1 MPVYNQSRKN
11 VISLIFIALCFIIII
26 QLFNLQIISTKY
38 SVLADEQGKFRKV
51 IYPDRGILFDRKG
64 RAILQNTIIYDL
76 MVTPSKLKELD
87 TMALCKILDIDT
99 VEFRKRIIN
108 AIIKN
113 RSYRPSVFEPSL
125 SNDKIAKINESMYK
139 FVPAFYLQERP
150 VRDYPYDAG
159 GNILGYL
166 SEVDSSF
173 LNRHAGEGYQIGDYA
188 GKTGLERSY
197 ERVLMGQRGIE
208 FWKRDNKNRLTDRW
222 EQGRYDTPAV
232 AGQNMHMSLDIEL
245 QQLGEKLMQNKLGSI
260 VAVDPKTG
268 GILAMVSSPTFKP
281 KLLTGSE
288 RKKHI
293 AQLLLN
299 PALPLLNR
307 SVGASYSPGSTFK
320 TLQALVGLHEG
331 VITTNFR
338 VSCSGAFY
346 GCGSGRPMKC
356 LDKGTFDL
364 RNAITISDNT
374 YFATVM
380 QRVINNSK
388 YPDVDSSLANWDRY
402 MYAFGLGH
410 KLGVDVPSEK
420 RGNIPTPAFFNKSY
434 GKGRWNYC
442 NFRSVSIGQGEVDV
456 TPIQVANEMA
466 YIANKGWYKIP
477 HLIDSIED
485 GDKFKMLDK
494 FSEKHSTIDIPDSVF
509 TVVHDGMQGVVE
521 RGTGMGAKISGITIC
536 GKTGTVENY
545 YRGVKQQNHS
555 FFCGFAPRENPK
567 IAIMCVVENSGR
579 FGGTY
584 AAPIVGLMIEK
595 YLRDSITDPA
605 RLARIEQLAGMN
617 LLPPRIFIETKRQDS
632 LMHAKDSAYLIAK
645 GYIKIIKDTIGL
657 DDDDDTESLDKLKKE
672 KQKTE
677 PEKDKKQKSNDSA
690 SFNFRPEAV
699 LPDENMKAAQKIK
712 DSANR

>member
-1 MPVYNQSRKN
+1 MSVYNQSRKN
-11 VISLIFIALCFIIII
+11 VISLIFIVISLIIII
-26 QLFNLQIISTKY
+26 QLFNLQVLSTKY
-38 SVLADEQGKFRKV
+38 SIMADEQGRFRKV
-51 IYPDRGILFDRKG
+51 IYPERGILYDRKN
-64 RAILQNTIIYDL
+64 RAVLQNTIIYDL
-76 MVTPSKLKELD
+76 MVTPSKLKGMD
-87 TMALCKILDIDT
+87 TVALCKILNIDT
-99 VEFRKRIIN
+99 AEFKKRIIN

-113 RSYRPSVFEPSL
+113 RSYRPSVFEALL
-125 SNDKIAKINESMYK
+125 SNEKIAKINESMYK

-173 LNRHAGEGYQIGDYA
+173 LNKHTGEGYQIGDYA
-188 GKTGLERSY
+188 GKTGVERSY
-197 ERVLMGQRGIE
+197 EKVLMGQRGIE
-208 FWKRDNKNRLTDRW
+208 FWKRDNKNRLTESW
-222 EQGRYDTPAV
+222 EKGRYDTPAV
-232 AGQNMHMSLDIEL
+232 AGQDMHMSLDIEL
-245 QQLGEKLMQNKLGSI
+245 QQLGEKLMENKLGSI
-260 VAVDPKTG
+260 VAIDPKTG

-288 RKKHI
+288 RRKHI
-293 AQLLLN
+293 AELLLN

-320 TLQALVGLHEG
+320 TLQALIALHEG

-346 GCGSGRPMKC
+346 GCGSGRPMRC
-356 LDKGTFDL
+356 LDRGTFDL
-364 RNAITISDNT
+364 KSAITISDNT

-380 QRVINNSK
+380 QRVINNPK
-388 YPDVDSSLANWDRY
+388 YPNVDSSLANWDRY

-420 RGNIPTPAFFNKSY
+420 RGNIPTPAFYNKSY
-434 GKGRWNYC
+434 GQGKWNYC

-477 HLIDSIED
+477 HIIDSIED
-485 GDKFKMLDK
+485 GDKFDLLSK
-494 FSEKHSTIDIPDSVF
+494 FNEKNKTIDIPDSVF
-509 TVVHDGMQGVVE
+509 EVVHDGMQGVVE
-521 RGTGMGAKISGITIC
+521 KGTGIGAKVEGITIC

-545 YRGVKQQNHS
+545 FRGVKQQNHS
-555 FFCGFAPRENPK
+555 FFCGFAPRDNPK

-584 AAPIVGLMIEK
+584 AAPITGLMIEK
-595 YLRDSITDPA
+595 YLKDSITDKK
-605 RLARIEQLAGMN
+605 RLERVDQLSKLN
-617 LLPPRIFIETKRQDS
+617 LMPSRIFKEIKRQDS
-632 LMHAKDSAYLIAK
+632 MMHAKDSAYLIAK

-657 DDDDDTESLDKLKKE
+657 DDDDDTESLEKLKKE
-672 KQKTE
+672 KKKE
-677 PEKDKKQKSNDSA
+677 ELEKSNKQRSNDSA
-690 SFNFRPEAV
+690 LIKPQIEAI
-699 LPDENMKAAQKIK
+699 LPDERTRPPIK
-712 DSANR
+712 DSVNR